1 MSNYIKEIRK
11 LVGHKTIIQ
20 CAASI
25 ICINENN
32 EILLGKRTDNNLWGY
47 FGGAVEIDEKVED
60 CAIREFYEETGLIA
74 DEIEFFC
81 INSGPEAHY
90 IYPNK
95 DEVSNIEI
103 VYVCKKYHGE
113 LSDSDEMTELKYFK
127 VEDIDINRIS
137 PPIRSVVMKYID
149 LYKT

>member
-47 FGGAVEIDEKVED
+47 FGGAVEIDEKV
-60 CAIREFYEETGLIA
+60 
-74 DEIEFFC
+74 
-81 INSGPEAHY
+81 
-90 IYPNK
+90 
-95 DEVSNIEI
+95 
-103 VYVCKKYHGE
+103 
-113 LSDSDEMTELKYFK
+113 
-127 VEDIDINRIS
+127 
-137 PPIRSVVMKYID
+137 
-149 LYKT
+149 